1 MLRGGLNLQ
10 PSAYLFRFWKN
21 NKTAAMPPAY
31 AHAKREWQT
40 RQGLPG
46 SRGYFCE
53 SNQRGTL
60 GMPLFFGKPRKSAFR
75 FSKSKQKKRF
85 MFFLLLQKEPKG
97 RFSVTFRL
105 CEK

>member
-46 SRGYFCE
+46 SRCYFSE
-53 SNQRGTL
+53 SNQSGTL
-60 GMPLFFGKPRKSAFR
+60 ERLDFSGK
-75 FSKSKQKKRF
+75 
-85 MFFLLLQKEPKG
+85 
-97 RFSVTFRL
+97 V
-105 CEK
+105 

>member
-1 MLRGGLNLQ
+1 
-10 PSAYLFRFWKN
+10 
-21 NKTAAMPPAY
+21 
-31 AHAKREWQT
+31 
-40 RQGLPG
+40 
-46 SRGYFCE
+46 
-53 SNQRGTL
+53 
-60 GMPLFFGKPRKSAFR
+60 MPLFFGKPRKSAFR